1 MQHVSLQSE
10 AVRNGSNGAHRS
22 ANASVAETVS
32 KESRSA
38 ARTSRSRSPRK
49 SKAKEKKLEP
59 LGTAFDDD
67 DASINILDNAPD
79 EVDNGEGFFAVR
91 SFIYEQ

>member
-1 MQHVSLQSE
+1 
-10 AVRNGSNGAHRS
+10 
-22 ANASVAETVS
+22 VS

-38 ARTSRSRSPRK
+38 PRTSSSRSKSASPRK
-49 SKAKEKKLEP
+49 STASLKEKKLEP
-59 LGTAFDDD
+59 LGNAFDNDD
-67 DASINILDNAPD
+67 DASINILDNAPV